1 MAFQAECAASL
12 DGYWIIHTCLPPYSI
27 LILWHLCF
35 IFEVNIYV
43 MAISPKK
50 KREKNHLVLKIN
62 EKMRAQVVFT
72 RSRLNI
78 SFRSI
83 DLFCVTYLGPFF
95 VIKRENA
102 TVSWRP
108 SPSWVSQSVY
118 VWGCFCLCV
127 YTCACLCVANE
138 WGAVMMKRGWS
149 CTLRKIYTV
158 LVICVCVCL

>member
-27 LILWHLCF
+27 LILLHLCF
-35 IFEVNIYV
+35 IFEVNIYA
-43 MAISPKK
+43 MTIRKK
-50 KREKNHLVLKIN
+50 KKNHLVLKIN

-95 VIKRENA
+95 VIKRENG

-108 SPSWVSQSVY
+108 SPSCGYPSPCMCRGVFVFVCIYVY
-118 VWGCFCLCV
+118 VCV
-127 YTCACLCVANE
+127 
-138 WGAVMMKRGWS
+138 
-149 CTLRKIYTV
+149 
-158 LVICVCVCL
+158 